1 MSASFASGNTIER
14 LVCAR
19 AISSRGFGSALTK
32 STTVFGTESGL
43 LGKCSFS
50 LIQSALPRR
59 GVFVFT
65 HELRKPSRASE
76 HECLRLGLH
85 RYIVGVYIGF
95 GKEPPISRM
104 TRMFEMTKHEGR
116 MLWESRTPA
125 MVVISTRRS
134 EGPTSES
141 LFAKCSRRVSDRFPH
156 KRARCGCANPRFAAM
171 QSPSVAS

>member
-59 GVFVFT
+59 GVFFSPT
-65 HELRKPSRASE
+65 NAESLREQVNTNAFASV
-76 HECLRLGLH
+76 
-85 RYIVGVYIGF
+85 YVVGGSIGF
-95 GKEPPISRM
+95 GKEPPMSRM
-104 TRMFEMTKHEGR
+104 TRMFGE
-116 MLWESRTPA
+116 
-125 MVVISTRRS
+125 
-134 EGPTSES
+134 
-141 LFAKCSRRVSDRFPH
+141 
-156 KRARCGCANPRFAAM
+156 
-171 QSPSVAS
+171 